1 MLGELPELPTRD
13 SFEPLMPE
21 NTDFDDDDDV
31 MLAPNE
37 IERPFSNAT
46 PILEGKFD

>member
-1 MLGELPELPTRD
+1 
-13 SFEPLMPE
+13 MPE

-31 MLAPNE
+31 MLDPNE

-46 PILEGKFD
+46 PILEDKLD